1 MARNVFV
8 PGRISFD
15 ESHRYAVTTS
25 LTWAAALGILPSG
38 CGRDGTVRSSLAFDS
53 SSEMIAHARQLDS
66 EILWLEGDIRRWRA
80 PLPADLISSNA
91 VLQRIPNHES
101 LLLDWVGQLRE
112 GG

>member
-1 MARNVFV
+1 
-8 PGRISFD
+8 
-15 ESHRYAVTTS
+15 
-25 LTWAAALGILPSG
+25 
-38 CGRDGTVRSSLAFDS
+38 
-53 SSEMIAHARQLDS
+53 MIAHARQLDS

-112 GG
+112 GGLLAAQIAAPTCFTSQHDTARDLARKKVEFETGASCELFRFLSII